1 MRPRDPQSLA
11 RRPTS
16 VPQRVRRGL
25 ASSETLNVIAA
36 SLGAYAPIGDLV
48 SKIDLSAAERD
59 AEH

>member
-1 MRPRDPQSLA
+1 MRPRDLHSLA
-11 RRPTS
+11 RRRTS

-25 ASSETLNVIAA
+25 ASNETLYVIAV

-48 SKIDLSAAERD
+48 SNIDLSAAQRD